1 MTGRS
6 RSGYGSGGRAEGRA
20 LHGVEHML
28 DEQEEGQQ
36 PGEQTRGCPGLRDP
50 PWKGCGEELLI

>member
-6 RSGYGSGGRAEGRA
+6 RSGHGSGGRAEGRA
-20 LHGVEHML
+20 VHRVEYVL

-36 PGEQTRGCPGLRDP
+36 PG
-50 PWKGCGEELLI
+50 I